1 MTMNGRT
8 NAYWLGMATALIAVS
23 AIVLAQENPIPRDNV
38 REESGLVATHV
49 APVPERESSAA
60 HEPPPQIQIALLLDT
75 SNSMDG
81 LIGQAKTQLWKV
93 VNEFIPARRD
103 GRRPELRVALFEY
116 GNNRLPASEGHIRLV
131 TPLTDDLDKVSEEL
145 FALTTDGG
153 NEYCGQVIQVAANCL
168 DWSSSS
174 DDLKLI
180 FIAGNEPFTQGQVDY
195 RTACRAAISKGIV
208 INTIFCG
215 RQAEGERTNW
225 KDGAV
230 LADGE
235 YVSIEQNR
243 TVAHIAAP
251 QDDEIARLGVEIN
264 NTYVPYGEHG
274 AAGQARQTA
283 QDDNVASTGA
293 GNMVQRAVTKG
304 SANYSNQAWDLVD
317 AVKDGAVKLEDVK
330 PEALP
335 EEMQSMSLGQR
346 QSHVAE
352 KTRQRA
358 ELQKQ
363 IQTLNEQRKQFV
375 AAKMKELAEES
386 GHDTLDS
393 AVIKICR
400 KQAAERHFEF
410 E

>member
-1 MTMNGRT
+1 MTMTGRT
-8 NAYWLGMATALIAVS
+8 NATWLGMAISLIAVG
-23 AIVLAQENPIPRDNV
+23 AIVLAQENPLPREDN
-38 REESGLVATHV
+38 REKPGLAATHV
-49 APVPERESSAA
+49 APAPERESSAGDEA
-60 HEPPPQIQIALLLDT
+60 PPQIQIALLLDT
-75 SNSMDG
+75 STSMNG
-81 LIGQAKTQLWKV
+81 LIAQAKTQLWKV

-103 GRRPELRVALFEY
+103 GRQPELRVALFEY
-116 GNNRLPASEGHIRLV
+116 GNSGLPASEGHIRLV

-145 FALTTDGG
+145 FALTTNGG
-153 NEYCGQVIQVAANCL
+153 SEYCGQVIQVATNRL
-168 DWSSSS
+168 DWSPSS
-174 DDLKLI
+174 DDLKLV
-180 FIAGNEPFTQGQVDY
+180 FIAGNEPFTQGGVDY
-195 RTACRAAISKGIV
+195 RAACRAAVSKGIV
-208 INTIFCG
+208 VNTIFCG
-215 RQAEGERTNW
+215 NLAEGERTNW

-251 QDDEIARLGVEIN
+251 QDDEIARLGGEIN
-264 NTYVPYGEHG
+264 NTYIPYGEYG

-283 QDDNVASTGA
+283 QDANVAATGV
-293 GNMVQRAVTKG
+293 GNTVQRAVTKG

-317 AVKDGAVKLEDVK
+317 GVKNGVAKLEDVK

-335 EEMQSMSLGQR
+335 EEMRSMSLEQR
-346 QSHVAE
+346 QAHVTE

-363 IQTLNEQRKQFV
+363 IQTLNQQRKQFV
-375 AAKMKELAEES
+375 AAKMKELAES
-386 GHDTLDS
+386 GQDTLDS

-400 KQAAERHFEF
+400 KQAAARHFEF